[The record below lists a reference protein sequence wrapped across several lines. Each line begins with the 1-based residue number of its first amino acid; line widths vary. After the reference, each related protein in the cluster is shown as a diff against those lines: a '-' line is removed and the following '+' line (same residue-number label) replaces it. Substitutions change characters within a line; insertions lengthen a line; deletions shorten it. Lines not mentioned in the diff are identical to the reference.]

1 MEAKEVFEH
10 LLFLLELL
18 EKRIRVPSF
27 LTVDYLLILVDLR
40 TTVLYLFVLLSLTI
54 VNVESDCDTND
65 GR

>member
-1 MEAKEVFEH
+1 MEAKDVFEH

-40 TTVLYLFVLLSLTI
+40 TTVLYFVSVHVAN
-54 VNVESDCDTND
+54 VNVELDCYTND